1 MKGFVFYSFILIN
14 IAISS
19 ITNTSIAKEII
30 KFSCQYE
37 ESKYENNWGTGWD
50 WRPFQKVE
58 GVMLP
63 IHEFSINTKTNKG
76 EYLEKRTQKNN
87 YSELNK
93 IFVDPKII
101 LISFKPIITRR
112 DPLWTTKEQ
121 IEINRN
127 NLSII
132 KSSYSYTESI
142 GGTTYLARGKC
153 SRL

>member
-1 MKGFVFYSFILIN
+1 MRGFLFFSLILIN

-19 ITNTSIAKEII
+19 ITNPSIATEII
-30 KFSCQYE
+30 KFSCQYK
-37 ESKYENNWGTGWD
+37 ESKYENSWGTGWD
-50 WRPFQKVE
+50 WNPFQKVE

-132 KSSYSYTESI
+132 KSSYSYTETI

>member
-1 MKGFVFYSFILIN
+1 MRGFLFFSLILIN

-19 ITNTSIAKEII
+19 ITNPSIAKEII
-30 KFSCQYE
+30 NFSCQYK
-37 ESKYENNWGTGWD
+37 ESKYENSWGTGWD

-87 YSELNK
+87 FSLLNN
-93 IFVDPKII
+93 IYIDSKII
-101 LISFKPIITRR
+101 LISFEPIITRR
-112 DPLWTTKEQ
+112 DPLWTTRDQ

-127 NLSII
+127 NLTIER
-132 KSSYSYTESI
+132 SSYSDTETI
-142 GGTTYLARGKC
+142 GGTLSVYRGKC

>member
-1 MKGFVFYSFILIN
+1 MRGFLFYSFILIN

-19 ITNTSIAKEII
+19 ITNTSIAREII
-30 KFSCQYE
+30 KFSCQYN
-37 ESKYENNWGTGWD
+37 ESKYENSWGTGWD
-50 WRPFQKVE
+50 WKPFQKIE

-76 EYLEKRTQKNN
+76 EYLEKRTKKNN
-87 YSELNK
+87 YSVLNK

-101 LISFKPIITRR
+101 LISFEPIITRR
-112 DPLWTTKEQ
+112 DPLWTTREQ

-132 KSSYSYTESI
+132 KSSYSYTETI